1 MSLKKTKQN
10 KCAHCKRWSAR
21 WRRSDTRGCSAAMCS
36 YLQLCI
42 QHWCSTALCWHAL
55 LFFPEG
61 SWDFVLPCI
70 CSGDSLCTT
79 AGGGTVDCALLQ
91 HIIVPSLDDANI
103 TCSDAFYQRVHFQC
117 LSFIYFLLLL
127 LSPVSRAQWTSWSR
141 RRTWLS
147 WWGAAAGES
156 SLLALSRSVQVSR
169 GDRNVSSVQPNLWK
183 IEMDLTNQ
191 VLLKPPRWQA
201 ASF

>member
-1 MSLKKTKQN
+1 
-10 KCAHCKRWSAR
+10 
-21 WRRSDTRGCSAAMCS
+21 MCS
-36 YLQLCI
+36 YLQLRI
-42 QHWCSTALCWHAL
+42 LHWCSTALCWHAL
-55 LFFPEG
+55 LFFPWG
-61 SWDFVLPCI
+61 IMGFCALLHLFWWLTVHHGL
-70 CSGDSLCTT
+70 GM
-79 AGGGTVDCALLQ
+79 GGTVNCALFQ
-91 HIIVPSLDDANI
+91 QIIVPSLDDAN
-103 TCSDAFYQRVHFQC
+103 TACSDAFYQRVHFQC
-117 LSFIYFLLLL
+117 LSLIYFLL

-191 VLLKPPRWQA
+191 LLLKPPRWQA
-201 ASF
+201 ASFS